1 MLIGYFTRRARR
13 KRSWPVLISAFVAAG
28 LVSFPAAAQT
38 ASNFFAGNKISIV
51 IGYQVGAGY
60 DQYAR
65 LLIRHLVKHIP
76 GAPTMIPRN
85 MVGAGTRVA
94 ANWIYNVAPRD
105 GSVIGVVDQ
114 NIPLDQALGDPT
126 VSFDVRKF
134 HWVGNM
140 AVINNVL
147 VVWRDAGVHSI
158 EEAKTKEIVM
168 GSPGGPSPALWYPL
182 ASNNILGTK
191 FKIVPGYAN
200 ATQMNLAME
209 RGETQGRG
217 SSAWQ
222 TYKTMQPDWVENK
235 KIIPL
240 FQVGIHP
247 DPELANV
254 PMLMGLAKSQ
264 EDRAALELLSA
275 PVAVGRTII
284 TPPGVPEERVN
295 ILRRAFDET
304 MKDPEFLADA
314 RHQNLDINPLAG
326 EEVQK
331 YVGEMVSTP
340 KQITERLKKAIQLT
354 H

>member
-1 MLIGYFTRRARR
+1 MLTEQCTR
-13 KRSWPVLISAFVAAG
+13 KTGRSRSSLTLISASIAAA
-28 LVSFPAAAQT
+28 LVSPPAAAQT
-38 ASNFFAGNKISIV
+38 ASNFFAGNQISVV

-65 LLIRHLVKHIP
+65 LLIRHMMKRIP

-114 NIPLDQALGDPT
+114 NIPLDQALGDT
-126 VSFDVRKF
+126 SVNFDVRKF
-134 HWVGNM
+134 HWLGNM

-147 VVWRDAGVHSI
+147 VVWHDAGVRTI
-158 EEAKTKEIVM
+158 EEAKTKEIII

-209 RGETQGRG
+209 RGKTQGRG

-222 TYKTMQPDWVENK
+222 TYKTMRPDWVENK

-247 DPELANV
+247 DPELTNV
-254 PMLMGLAKSQ
+254 PMFSGLAQRQ

-284 TPPGVPEERVN
+284 TPPGVPEERVA

-304 MKDPEFLADA
+304 MKDPQFIEDA
-314 RHQNLDINPLAG
+314 RRQNLDINPLSG

-331 YVGEMVSTP
+331 YVGQMVSTP
-340 KQITERLKKAIQLT
+340 RPIIERLKMAIRAT